1 MTTINAFP
9 RFTWG
14 LPEWSRHKPS
24 WESDWRASLVPAA
37 AVIPA
42 PIVYCK
48 VVVIKTLVVEC
59 KQSSHDLRS
68 LIWACSSQ
76 LNRNQKMTHYKRE
89 FDSVPN
95 SFTLIKSRCLKQ
107 NLLLMNDEA
116 WYKMKNRTEINI
128 ELWGWFAI
136 RIFQFFVLFQ
146 TRLRE
151 MIRVI

>member
-1 MTTINAFP
+1 MA
-9 RFTWG
+9 
-14 LPEWSRHKPS
+14 
-24 WESDWRASLVPAA
+24 
-37 AVIPA
+37 
-42 PIVYCK
+42 
-48 VVVIKTLVVEC
+48 
-59 KQSSHDLRS
+59 
-68 LIWACSSQ
+68 
-76 LNRNQKMTHYKRE
+76 HYKRE

-128 ELWGWFAI
+128 ELWGWLAI